1 MWAMARID
9 LDLDECSFWRLTPR
23 QFDALIRRKN
33 LEYDLLRQREE
44 RADYR
49 AALLCSVIVNVNRP
63 KNKKRARPEDFLGK
77 KKEKKRSTWQEQLAI
92 VERLNIALGGRDLRP
107 KGGAAD
113 GTA

>member
-1 MWAMARID
+1 MWAMARVD
-9 LDLDECSFWRLTPR
+9 LGLDESSFWRLTPR

-33 LEYDLLRQREE
+33 QEYDLLRQREE

-49 AALLCSVIVNVNRP
+49 VALLCSVIVNINRP
-63 KNKKRARPEDFLGK
+63 KNKKRAKPEDFLGRT
-77 KKEKKRSTWQEQLAI
+77 KEKKRTTWQEQLAF

-107 KGGAAD
+107 KGGEAD